1 MFHTEVFKIFTL
13 FVVYV
18 EKKNTNKYNIK
29 MNIIILIIIKN
40 VIIKIGISIIL
51 KKKRKPR
58 S

>member
-1 MFHTEVFKIFTL
+1 MWR
-13 FVVYV
+13 
-18 EKKNTNKYNIK
+18 KKNTNKYNIK

-51 KKKRKPR
+51 KKKREKPR